1 MIKNKK
7 NILYIIAIFATLV
20 YRYFWSSISQWRED
34 QATNI
39 WLSLTETIHSIP
51 VGLLSSKDIPVPN
64 GMIIFGKIFNIFDNL
79 LLATLFFSLLQIL
92 CFYLLVSQLAINQ
105 NKKMGLLILLSVST
119 IMSSSSIE
127 FWNQWTFIIF
137 NCLFFYTYLL
147 FLKSKETF
155 YLIVMLIISTIP
167 ASIYLAGILNTLIM
181 GLIILYEFFI
191 TKEKNRTKNSILKY
205 SILSVFAII
214 YSYLVWFQYFKAV
227 SVSKI
232 LSFTDLTLYD
242 RINIL
247 SDQLLQ
253 IPGLLLTVWTKQS
266 SFFILQV
273 NRDIVSY
280 STFNLFKVY
289 VESHKVIIVLFLVSL
304 IIIFIHKKTVFD
316 QLNNRF
322 IISILFFISSSS
334 FISPALGGPDF
345 SKFER
350 MDTYVQYYP
359 FFVIV
364 WFLVINQASEIKI
377 NNINLKNIS
386 LSIFL
391 ISAVLNITLSA
402 GIIYDN
408 LNYSGSKLTE
418 ADIPLAEK
426 MDVTNFIAE
435 DMNVK
440 KINSATISYDLG
452 GGIWDWIP
460 EHSETFSEWYP
471 KYPYTIGR
479 AYDYILFNQHSKKN
493 TYEGLNDRNFQ
504 DSQYIVSYI
513 FNTEKLDNKENYKEV
528 RFKRLILFIKK

>member
-1 MIKNKK
+1 
-7 NILYIIAIFATLV
+7 
-20 YRYFWSSISQWRED
+20 
-34 QATNI
+34 
-39 WLSLTETIHSIP
+39 
-51 VGLLSSKDIPVPN
+51 
-64 GMIIFGKIFNIFDNL
+64 MIIFGKIFNIFDNL

-479 AYDYILFNQHSKKN
+479 AYDYILLNQHSKKN
-493 TYEGLNDRNFQ
+493 IYEGLNDRNFQ

-513 FNTEKLDNKENYKEV
+513 FNTEKLDNKDNYKEV